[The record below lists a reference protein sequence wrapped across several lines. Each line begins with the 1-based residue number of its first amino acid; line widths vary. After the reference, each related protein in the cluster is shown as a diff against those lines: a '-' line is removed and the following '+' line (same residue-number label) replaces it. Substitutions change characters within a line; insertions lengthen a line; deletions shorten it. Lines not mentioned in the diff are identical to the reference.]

1 MSCIND
7 NDDDEGDDKYT
18 GRFSNINT
26 YLSINRQMFLKRDNF
41 NISVITSDILTGNQ
55 YLMSKQGVEVLI
67 KKKI

>member
-1 MSCIND
+1 MSHIN
-7 NDDDEGDDKYT
+7 NDDDKYT

-67 KKKI
+67 KKK